1 MAFFVE
7 YEPDNKK
14 DCDEF
19 YSRYDLI
26 IRRSVFSDYIEVAK
40 ITTDRRG
47 EGADHDENLEL
58 FRKKFELRD
67 EKENE
72 YFIAALKDK
81 NNPETPEEVIGYS
94 HIEYCDFGSEKYKK
108 YEGINTPSGWY
119 LLGLGV
125 YPKYRRL
132 RIGSKLTERRL
143 QWAKENSD
151 AKKVYFYTNPL
162 NVTSQEFHKVLG
174 FKKMEGEWRFLDRP
188 SAKTVMFEI
197 DL

>member
-7 YEPDNKK
+7 YEPDDKK
-14 DCDEF
+14 NYDEF
-19 YSRYDLI
+19 YSLYDLI
-26 IRRSVFSDYIEVAK
+26 VRRSVFSDYIEVAK

-47 EGADHDENLEL
+47 EGADHEQNLE
-58 FRKKFELRD
+58 FFKQKFELRD

-81 NNPETPEEVIGYS
+81 NYPDAPEEVIGYS
-94 HIEYCDFGSEKYKK
+94 HVEYCDFDSEKYKK
-108 YEGINTPSGWY
+108 YGDINTPSGWY

-132 RIGSKLTERRL
+132 GIGSKLTDIRL
-143 QWAKENSD
+143 KWARD
-151 AKKVYFYTNPL
+151 TGAKKVYFYTNPL

-188 SAKTVMFEI
+188 SSKTVMFEI

>member
-7 YEPDNKK
+7 YEPDDKK
-14 DCDEF
+14 NYDEF

-47 EGADHDENLEL
+47 ESADHEQNLE
-58 FRKKFELRD
+58 FFKKKFELRD

-81 NNPETPEEVIGYS
+81 NDPDAPEEVIGYS
-94 HIEYCDFGSEKYKK
+94 HIEYCDFDSEKYKK
-108 YEGINTPSGWY
+108 YGDINTPSGWY

-132 RIGSKLTERRL
+132 GIGSKLTDIRL
-143 QWAKENSD
+143 KWARD
-151 AKKVYFYTNPL
+151 TGAKKVYFYTNPL

-188 SAKTVMFEI
+188 SPKTVMFET